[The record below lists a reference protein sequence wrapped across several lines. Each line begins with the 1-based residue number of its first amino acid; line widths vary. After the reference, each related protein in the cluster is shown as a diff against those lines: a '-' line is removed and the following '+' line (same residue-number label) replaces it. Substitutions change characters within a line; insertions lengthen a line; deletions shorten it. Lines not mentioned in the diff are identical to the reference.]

1 MTDESLMLLV
11 YFGVTAFILFGVL
24 FELLYS
30 KLKYIKKIK
39 KQSHKFTQLLY
50 YYNTIQKYTKMCIDS
65 HNILIKKITELNNIY
80 KALLTTSKIED
91 IDKVT
96 LSKKVEI
103 QKLVIKD
110 NLLETLLKE
119 QENAFEEL
127 KKELKVDNCDEK
139 LIKRLTK

>member
-39 KQSHKFTQLLY
+39 KQPHKFTQLLY

-65 HNILIKKITELNNIY
+65 HNILIEKTTELNNMY
-80 KALLTTSKIED
+80 KALLTTNKIED

-96 LSKKVEI
+96 LSKRIEI

-139 LIKRLTK
+139 LIKRLIK

>member
-1 MTDESLMLLV
+1 
-11 YFGVTAFILFGVL
+11 
-24 FELLYS
+24 
-30 KLKYIKKIK
+30 
-39 KQSHKFTQLLY
+39 
-50 YYNTIQKYTKMCIDS
+50 MCIDS

-80 KALLTTSKIED
+80 KALLTASKIED

-139 LIKRLTK
+139 LIKRLIK